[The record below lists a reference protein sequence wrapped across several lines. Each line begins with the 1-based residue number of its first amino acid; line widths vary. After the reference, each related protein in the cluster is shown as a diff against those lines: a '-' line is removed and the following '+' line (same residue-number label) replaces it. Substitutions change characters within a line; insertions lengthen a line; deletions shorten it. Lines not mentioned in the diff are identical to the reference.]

1 MLRKYDILISMSGT
15 NPTGRIA
22 AGNLGIEQGQQNTVN
37 AEQRMQQVILGGPG
51 SAGAARHALF
61 LAQQLI
67 SFGREQFQ
75 TWLQEAENEKK
86 AMRDLR
92 LGDNKDVAIA

>member
-1 MLRKYDILISMSGT
+1 MSSVNLT
-15 NPTGRIA
+15 RQIA
-22 AGNLGIEQGQQNTVN
+22 DANAGIDQGQQNLVK
-37 AEQRMQQVILGGPG
+37 AEENSQQVVLGGPG
-51 SAGAARHALF
+51 SSGAARHALF

-92 LGDNKDVAIA
+92 LGDNKDVATA

>member
-1 MLRKYDILISMSGT
+1 MSSV
-15 NPTGRIA
+15 NPTRQIANANASIDQGRQS
-22 AGNLGIEQGQQNTVN
+22 LVT
-37 AEQRMQQVILGGPG
+37 AEQKHAEVVLGGPG

>member
-1 MLRKYDILISMSGT
+1 MLREYDILISMSGT

-51 SAGAARHALF
+51 SAGAARQDLF
-61 LAQQLI
+61 LAQQQKIL
-67 SFGREQFQ
+67 SREQVEA
-75 TWLQEAENEKK
+75 WLNEAKSEQE
-86 AMRDLR
+86 LR
-92 LGDNKDVAIA
+92 RQLINIASA

>member
-1 MLRKYDILISMSGT
+1 MFSV
-15 NPTGRIA
+15 NPTRQIA
-22 AGNLGIEQGQQNTVN
+22 NANAGIDQGQQNLVE
-37 AEQRMQQVILGGPG
+37 AEKNMQQVVLGGLG